1 MLVKND
7 TKKEKKETL
16 ENKVS
21 LSLREFSK
29 AKILFRLVNN
39 KRENSKSF
47 NIYEKAKFSSNIENA
62 FNNDYRKIDI
72 EYDTTKNNRFKKVN
86 LLVDINSYLD
96 REKKSLYLD
105 LINSNKK
112 YIKENNISNKDILEN
127 KVSLSLREFSKA
139 KILFRLVNNKRENT
153 KSFNIYEKAKFS
165 TNIENA
171 FNNDYRKIDI
181 EYDTT
186 KNNRFKKVN
195 LLVDINSYLD
205 KDKKNL
211 YLDLL
216 NSNKKYIKENNI
228 SNKDILENIN
238 YFEKKINEL
247 K

>member
-7 TKKEKKETL
+7 TKKEKKET
-16 ENKVS
+16 
-21 LSLREFSK
+21 
-29 AKILFRLVNN
+29 
-39 KRENSKSF
+39 
-47 NIYEKAKFSSNIENA
+47 
-62 FNNDYRKIDI
+62 
-72 EYDTTKNNRFKKVN
+72 
-86 LLVDINSYLD
+86 
-96 REKKSLYLD
+96 
-105 LINSNKK
+105 
-112 YIKENNISNKDILEN
+112 LEN

-238 YFEKKINEL
+238 YFEKKLNEL

>member
-1 MLVKND
+1 MIEK
-7 TKKEKKETL
+7 KKEKKETL

-29 AKILFRLVNN
+29 AKILFRLVNT

-47 NIYEKAKFSSNIENA
+47 NIYEKAKFSTNLENA
-62 FNNDYRKIDI
+62 FNDNYRKIDI
-72 EYDTTKNNRFKKVN
+72 EYDTTKNDRFKKVN
-86 LLVDINSYLD
+86 LLVDINSYL
-96 REKKSLYLD
+96 
-105 LINSNKK
+105 N
-112 YIKENNISNKDILEN
+112 
-127 KVSLSLREFSKA
+127 
-139 KILFRLVNNKRENT
+139 
-153 KSFNIYEKAKFS
+153 
-165 TNIENA
+165 
-171 FNNDYRKIDI
+171 
-181 EYDTT
+181 
-186 KNNRFKKVN
+186 
-195 LLVDINSYLD
+195 

>member
-47 NIYEKAKFSSNIENA
+47 NIYEKAKFSTNIEKA

-127 KVSLSLREFSKA
+127 
-139 KILFRLVNNKRENT
+139 
-153 KSFNIYEKAKFS
+153 
-165 TNIENA
+165 
-171 FNNDYRKIDI
+171 
-181 EYDTT
+181 
-186 KNNRFKKVN
+186 
-195 LLVDINSYLD
+195 
-205 KDKKNL
+205 
-211 YLDLL
+211 
-216 NSNKKYIKENNI
+216 
-228 SNKDILENIN
+228 IN